1 MGPHNPHNT
10 STFLKDTSTCWRY
23 PNVRPRVR
31 HSSHGDF
38 VPFYYADCYQEVRTA
53 LLASVL
59 ILSLTV
65 PVESAEAE
73 MATQQSTRIWEND
86 SAAPVPQRTSQPQP
100 ATLPS
105 IATLTNELPPGVNGQ
120 SSPTYP
126 SSRASEQWTTPPQST
141 RKLYKPYS
149 SCELEPSLSTIITSC

>member
-1 MGPHNPHNT
+1 MAAQYFHIPSRYIIHQRAG
-10 STFLKDTSTCWRY
+10 DTPTCA
-23 PNVRPRVR
+23 RVFDILR
-31 HSSHGDF
+31 TVTLS
-38 VPFYYADCYQEVRTA
+38 YYADCCQEVCTA
-53 LLASVL
+53 YMGSVL
-59 ILSLTV
+59 DLSLTV
-65 PVESAEAE
+65 PSEPAEAE

-86 SAAPVPQRTSQPQP
+86 SAAPAPQRTSQPQP

-141 RKLYKPYS
+141 RKLYKSYS
-149 SCELEPSLSTIITSC
+149 SCELEPSLSTIITPC